1 MKQEK
6 GNSEVKQS
14 PSQLLSDR
22 NDHDTNVDSEI
33 GDDGLVV
40 FAATPATMGD
50 DVGKHDVPWYR
61 QRMLYIA
68 VAVILA
74 LVMASVFIGV
84 NIGPNQSQISPEH
97 ILEEFY
103 NATSGDDWVRNDD
116 WLSNEVSWRKWY
128 GLYGFGSFGDDDSF
142 GMLLRNNSLK
152 GSMPSSFSGL
162 TTLLH
167 LYISSNEING
177 TLPSELG
184 LMSNLETFEV
194 DSNQITGTLPSEL
207 GLMKNLKYLRVSSN
221 QLSGSMPS
229 ELGLLSNL
237 LYLEVNSNELTG
249 TIPSELG
256 LLKQVIQIDLR
267 DNLFSGSMPYE
278 LCALQENVTIIPPD
292 LYFECAYCQ
301 CYN

>member
-33 GDDGLVV
+33 GDDGLAV
-40 FAATPATMGD
+40 FTATPETMGD
-50 DVGKHDVPWYR
+50 DVGKDAVPWYR
-61 QRMLYIA
+61 QRILYKA

-74 LVMASVFIGV
+74 LVTASIFIGV
-84 NIGPNQSQISPEH
+84 NIGPNQSQISPEL

-103 NATSGDDWVRNDD
+103 NATSGDDWERNDD

-152 GSMPSSFSGL
+152 GSIPSNFSGL

-207 GLMKNLKYLRVSSN
+207 GLMKNLRTFRVKSN
-221 QLSGSMPS
+221 QLTGS
-229 ELGLLSNL
+229 L
-237 LYLEVNSNELTG
+237 
-249 TIPSELG
+249 PSELG
-256 LLKQVIQIDLR
+256 LLKEIEQIDLR
-267 DNLFSGSMPYE
+267 DNLFSGTMPYE
-278 LCALQENVTIIPPD
+278 ICALQARIYAEDMKI
-292 LYFECAYCQ
+292 ECADCQ